1 MVALL
6 TNDSQ
11 HSTVSIAEPVKQSLS
26 PLGASK
32 CQSPSTKRV
41 HFNESANEAFSNTQR
56 CAEDCHETWY
66 ARQEYKQFRAESKDI
81 IFSVSMMEDEND
93 QDSFSGV
100 LKAIF
105 QAVTD
110 IDVVLEDA
118 SSIANELEQ
127 KLAALY
133 TVAGDLDLI
142 GLEFNIAGF
151 IKSESKKRRFAL
163 QQVVAEIQSE
173 YDQGLWSDAEVAQ
186 EYKESCCNYSQA
198 CCLFAQLLAKA
209 QLKAWTYSTKS
220 NF

>member
-1 MVALL
+1 MISL

-11 HSTVSIAEPVKQSLS
+11 HSTVSVQEPIKQPLSSLD
-26 PLGASK
+26 GAKS
-32 CQSPSTKRV
+32 QSPSTKRV
-41 HFNESANEAFSNTQR
+41 HFNESSNMTHSNKQR
-56 CAEDCHETWY
+56 CAEDCHETWCT
-66 ARQEYKQFRAESKDI
+66 RQEYKQFRSESKDI
-81 IFSVSMMEDEND
+81 IFSVSMMEDEKD

-105 QAVTD
+105 EAVTD

-118 SSIANELEQ
+118 SPIALDLEQ

-163 QQVVAEIQSE
+163 QEVVAEIQGE
-173 YDQGLWSDAEVAQ
+173 YEQGLWSEAEVAQ
-186 EYKESCCNYSQA
+186 EYRESCCNYSQA

-209 QLKAWTYSTKS
+209 QLKA
-220 NF
+220 